1 MNKKVR
7 IKRFLVIY
15 MYYPL
20 TAYVLV
26 YSFRQAILNGEPL
39 EKCFL
44 NLLYSFL
51 ILDIICSVLEDIPKA
66 IAKRYKNFK
75 DYMNRKKEEKRTKEA
90 ERLQQEMKEKI
101 QKEEEK
107 QNEVLSGN
115 EVFEEIQQADIV
127 YERLKSTIEQR
138 SFNNQITEKLQKLL
152 EEIHLLLE
160 ILKEDKSIY
169 EKAKYMLRVCLPE
182 LENITNTYIDVLKIT
197 TSEEKDSSDEYLHFL
212 EVFQQYILSIR
223 EEILNSTRTDLQ
235 VNTSVMENV
244 MKNRM

>member
-7 IKRFLVIY
+7 IKRFLVIG
-15 MYYPL
+15 MYYSL
-20 TAYVLV
+20 TAYLLV
-26 YSFRQAILNGEPL
+26 YSFRRAFFNGEPL
-39 EKCFL
+39 EVCFL
-44 NLLYSFL
+44 KLLYSFL
-51 ILDIICSVLEDIPKA
+51 ILDMICSVLEDIPKA
-66 IAKRYKNFK
+66 IAKGYKNFK
-75 DYMNRKKEEKRTKEA
+75 NYMNKRKEEKRVKEA

-107 QNEVLSGN
+107 QREVLSGN
-115 EVFEEIQQADIV
+115 EEFEEIQQADMV
-127 YERLKSTIEQR
+127 YERLKSTMEQR
-138 SFNNQITEKLQKLL
+138 IFNKQITEKLQNLL

-160 ILKEDKSIY
+160 ILREDKSIY

-223 EEILNSTRTDLQ
+223 EEILNSTRTDLE

>member
-1 MNKKVR
+1 M
-7 IKRFLVIY
+7 
-15 MYYPL
+15 
-20 TAYVLV
+20 
-26 YSFRQAILNGEPL
+26 
-39 EKCFL
+39 
-44 NLLYSFL
+44 
-51 ILDIICSVLEDIPKA
+51 EDIPKA
-66 IAKRYKNFK
+66 IAKGYKNFK
-75 DYMNRKKEEKRTKEA
+75 NYMNKKKEEKRVKEA

-107 QNEVLSGN
+107 QREVLSGN
-115 EVFEEIQQADIV
+115 EEFEEIQQADMV
-127 YERLKSTIEQR
+127 YERLKSTMEQR
-138 SFNNQITEKLQKLL
+138 IFNKQITEKLQNLL

-160 ILKEDKSIY
+160 ILREDKSIY

-223 EEILNSTRTDLQ
+223 EEILNSTRTDLE